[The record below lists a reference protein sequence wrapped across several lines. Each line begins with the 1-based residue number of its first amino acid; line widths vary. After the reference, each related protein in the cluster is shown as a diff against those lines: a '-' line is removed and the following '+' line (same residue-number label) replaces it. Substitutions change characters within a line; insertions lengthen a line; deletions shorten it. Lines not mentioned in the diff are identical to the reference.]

1 MDENLLNDLIG
12 AAIKAGADG
21 ADAVLAR
28 RQSLSISVRMDALEE
43 VEREEARDLGLRVF
57 VGKRQA
63 VVSGSDTSASARE
76 KLVERAVAMA
86 RLAPE
91 DPYASL
97 ADPALLAKGPRPDLD
112 LLDIYEPSPEELE
125 HLARTAEASALTVE
139 GVSNSDGGSASWSS
153 SKWLLATSDGFM
165 GTHAASGFGLS
176 ASVIAGEGLSLI
188 HI

>member
-76 KLVERAVAMA
+76 KLVERAEQGK
-86 RLAPE
+86 R
-91 DPYASL
+91 
-97 ADPALLAKGPRPDLD
+97 
-112 LLDIYEPSPEELE
+112 
-125 HLARTAEASALTVE
+125 
-139 GVSNSDGGSASWSS
+139 
-153 SKWLLATSDGFM
+153 
-165 GTHAASGFGLS
+165 
-176 ASVIAGEGLSLI
+176 
-188 HI
+188 